1 MEYKNIIFEKKDGIG
16 YVTMNRPKALNA
28 LNTEVLTELDD
39 VFRAIDKDDEVQVAI
54 VTGEGRSFIAG
65 ADIAQMSELN
75 GTEGRDM
82 TIQGQLV
89 MELIET
95 INKPV
100 IAAVNGFALGGGNE
114 LAMACD
120 IRIASEK
127 AKFGQPEVNLGIIP
141 GYGGTQRLP
150 RLVGKGM
157 AKKLIYSA
165 EMIDAQEAYRIG
177 LVQEVVPAEELMEA
191 AEKLAADGIDAK
203 VINIHTIKPLDEE
216 LVIAAA
222 RETGRVVTVEEH
234 SVIGG
239 LGSAVCDVLSEK
251 APTRVMKI
259 GINDTF
265 GESGP
270 ALELLK
276 KYGLDTDSI
285 YAKIKA
291 FACE

>member
-127 AKFGQPEVNLGIIP
+127 AKFGQPEVNTINRRRKQFFTLHRSTSSHLCSGQGNYGTRSDQTCYETRRLHLQGSRSP
-141 GYGGTQRLP
+141 GY
-150 RLVGKGM
+150 
-157 AKKLIYSA
+157 
-165 EMIDAQEAYRIG
+165 E
-177 LVQEVVPAEELMEA
+177 
-191 AEKLAADGIDAK
+191 
-203 VINIHTIKPLDEE
+203 
-216 LVIAAA
+216 
-222 RETGRVVTVEEH
+222 
-234 SVIGG
+234 
-239 LGSAVCDVLSEK
+239 
-251 APTRVMKI
+251 PTNFFPQI
-259 GINDTF
+259 
-265 GESGP
+265 
-270 ALELLK
+270 
-276 KYGLDTDSI
+276 
-285 YAKIKA
+285 
-291 FACE
+291 

>member
-1 MEYKNIIFEKKDGIG
+1 MEYKNIIFEIKEGIG

-28 LNTEVLTELDD
+28 LNTEVLTELDH
-39 VFRAIDKDDEVQVAI
+39 VFREIDKNKEVQVVI
-54 VTGEGRSFIAG
+54 VTGAGRSFIAG

-89 MELIET
+89 MELIES

-100 IAAVNGFALGGGNE
+100 IAAINGFALGGGNE

-120 IRIASEK
+120 VRIASEK

-157 AKKLIYSA
+157 AKKLIYSG

-177 LVQEVVPAEELMEA
+177 LVQEVVPAEELMAA
-191 AEKLAADGIDAK
+191 AEKLAK
-203 VINIHTIKPLDEE
+203 TIM
-216 LVIAAA
+216 
-222 RETGRVVTVEEH
+222 
-234 SVIGG
+234 
-239 LGSAVCDVLSEK
+239 EK
-251 APTRVMKI
+251 APIAIKMAKVAINNGLNTDLKTGVQFEAESYTSTFVSEDRVEGM
-259 GINDTF
+259 
-265 GESGP
+265 
-270 ALELLK
+270 
-276 KYGLDTDSI
+276 
-285 YAKIKA
+285 KA
-291 FACE
+291 FVEKRPAQFKNK